1 MRIDNKILSEWE
13 ELYENKTIEEVEIE
27 TIDGKTTRCKVKPI
41 KDSKYEGKGII
52 QMPEK
57 IQLALEIKKGE
68 LVRAKP
74 IVE

>member
-1 MRIDNKILSEWE
+1 MTKWE
-13 ELYENKTIEEVEIE
+13 ELYKGNKIMEVEIG
-27 TIDGKTTRCKVKPI
+27 TFDGKTMRCKVKTI

-74 IVE
+74 IIE